1 MHTKAEQEDRLNTEG
16 SDRLAHTVVIN
27 CGRALARAVDEQDL
41 LQSVCNALVN
51 NCGFR
56 LAWVGLTEPGTSNSI
71 RLVAQAGDQDG
82 FLQEPR
88 CSETPATLAIQAGES
103 CCIKAIA
110 DSPLVVPIRA
120 AALERGYTS
129 ALSLPLK
136 SDGTLFG
143 ALTIYADDPGKLDEP
158 IVEQLRQWSD
168 LFTLRLKTLRSLQE
182 RDLKN
187 DFDNIAARQPLEN
200 RLRLIIDTTPALIH
214 TSRPDGYLDY
224 FNKRWVEYLG
234 VSLDDVE
241 GWKWTASVH
250 PDDVAGIV
258 DKWRACLASGEIFEY
273 ETRVRRADGEYR
285 RMLHRKFPVRDEHGK
300 ILKWYG
306 SSVDI
311 EDYKR
316 AEEQLRRSAEEL
328 QRSESYLAEGQ
339 RLAHMGSWA
348 FDAAGFDYWS
358 PELFRMHGL
367 EPASKA
373 PTVQEYLDCVHPQ
386 DREFMAELIKRI
398 LAEPSRFDTTKRIVR
413 PDGEIRYIRCVG
425 TPVVENQALKKFVG
439 SAIDVTEQEL
449 LTQELHRRE
458 AYLTGAQ
465 RLSHT
470 GSFGWRPDGGEIVW
484 SDETY
489 CIFEYDRALKPTID
503 LVVQRLHP
511 EDRVDFQEVIDRASG
526 GATHFEHAYR
536 LLLPDG
542 RVKHVHALAHAL
554 QDASGN
560 CEFVGAVMDVTERKR
575 AEEAVLR
582 SEKELRNVIETIPI
596 SVWTALSDGTVD
608 FVSRH
613 WRDHSGLSE
622 ENASGAG
629 WQTAVH
635 PDDIDRH
642 LEKWRASLA
651 TGAPFENEARR
662 RAANGEYRW
671 FLARAVPLRD
681 EQGNIL
687 KWYGI
692 TMEIDDRKRAEEAV
706 RASEHRFRLA
716 VESIPGLVT
725 IMNAKGEIEVVNR
738 QVLNYFGKTLEEYKS
753 WGTTNVVHPDDLPRA
768 VAEWKYAIET
778 EQPYEIELRL
788 RRTDGMYR
796 WFHARGLPLCDDE
809 GRIVRWYN
817 LLTDTD
823 DRKKAEEKLRR
834 SEASLLDAQRLSRT
848 GSWTHDLSSGTVT
861 ISPEAVRMWGIQTE
875 DNAAVSDFFFARMH
889 PDDRLRV
896 EQAYR
901 EAHVKKADF
910 ESEFRIVL
918 PDGTI
923 KNIHSVGHPIV
934 SESGDIVE
942 FVGAAIDV
950 TERKQAEQRLIV
962 QHTVTQ
968 MLATA
973 ATLEEVTPKI
983 LQTVCELLFWDV
995 GTLWSIDR
1003 EAGVLRCTE
1012 VWHDESVEV
1021 PQFEAICRQHTFM
1034 PGVGLPGRVWSSH
1047 EPAYIPDVAKDP
1059 IFPSGPI
1066 AARAGLHACF
1076 VFPILLGGDVLGV
1089 IEFFSHE
1096 IRQPDQELLDMMATL
1111 GSQIGQFIER
1121 KRAEEA
1127 FRIAQ
1132 IELAHVTRVATLG
1145 EMTASIAH
1153 EINQPL
1159 GALVNNAG
1167 ACLGWLDAEN
1177 LEEARHSVGLVM
1189 DDAQRASEIITRIR
1203 ALVKKAPPQKDWLDI
1218 NQIIREVIGLGQSE
1232 VQRNHI
1238 ALETQLSDGVP
1249 LIFAD
1254 RIQLQ
1259 QVMLNL
1265 MMNAIEAMIQV
1276 TGPRELLISSA
1287 ADDPKGVVVVVRD
1300 SGAGLDSKSLERL
1313 FEPFYTTKAQGMG
1326 MGLAICRSIMQ
1337 AHGGRLWATSNRDR
1351 GASFHFTL
1359 PTSEER
1365 E

>member
-1 MHTKAEQEDRLNTEG
+1 M
-16 SDRLAHTVVIN
+16 
-27 CGRALARAVDEQDL
+27 
-41 LQSVCNALVN
+41 
-51 NCGFR
+51 
-56 LAWVGLTEPGTSNSI
+56 
-71 RLVAQAGDQDG
+71 
-82 FLQEPR
+82 
-88 CSETPATLAIQAGES
+88 
-103 CCIKAIA
+103 A
-110 DSPLVVPIRA
+110 DSIP
-120 AALERGYTS
+120 E
-129 ALSLPLK
+129 
-136 SDGTLFG
+136 
-143 ALTIYADDPGKLDEP
+143 TI
-158 IVEQLRQWSD
+158 
-168 LFTLRLKTLRSLQE
+168 
-182 RDLKN
+182 
-187 DFDNIAARQPLEN
+187 
-200 RLRLIIDTTPALIH
+200 RLIIDTTPALIH
-214 TSRPDGYLDY
+214 TARPDGYLDY

-241 GWKWTASVH
+241 GWKWTNSVH
-250 PDDVAGIV
+250 PDDVTGIV

-285 RMLHRKFPVRDEHGK
+285 WMLHRKFPLRDEHGK

-306 SSVDI
+306 SSMDI

-373 PTVQEYLDCVHPQ
+373 PTVQEYLDRVHPR

-398 LAEPSRFDTTKRIVR
+398 LAEPSCFDTTKRIVR
-413 PDGEIRYIRCVG
+413 PDGEVRYIRYVG
-425 TPVVENQALKKFVG
+425 TPVVENQALKNFFG
-439 SAIDVTEQEL
+439 TAIDVTEYEL
-449 LTQELHRRE
+449 LTLELHRRE
-458 AYLTGAQ
+458 AYLTEAQ

-470 GSFGWRPDGGEIVW
+470 GSFGWKPDGGEIFW

-489 CIFEYDRALKPTID
+489 CIFEYDRAVKPTID
-503 LVVQRLHP
+503 LVVERVHP
-511 EDRVDFQEVIDRASG
+511 VDRVDFQEVIDRASG
-526 GATHFEHAYR
+526 KATDFEHAYR

-542 RVKHVHALAHAL
+542 RVKHVHALAHTL
-554 QDASGN
+554 YDASGN
-560 CEFVGAVMDVTERKR
+560 REFVGAVMDVSERKR
-575 AEEAVLR
+575 AEVAVLR

-596 SVWTALSDGTVD
+596 SVWTALPDGTVD

-622 ENASGAG
+622 ENPYGTG

-662 RAANGEYRW
+662 RAADGEYRW

-681 EQGNIL
+681 EQGIIL

-692 TMEIDDRKRAEEAV
+692 TMEIDDRKRAEETV
-706 RASEHRFRLA
+706 RASEYKFRLA
-716 VESIPGLVT
+716 VESIPGLVAIT
-725 IMNAKGEIEVVNR
+725 TAKGELELVNG
-738 QVLNYFGKTLEEYKS
+738 QVLKYFGKKLEELQS
-753 WGTTNVVHPDDLPRA
+753 WHTTNAVHPDDLPRVLTEWEYA
-768 VAEWKYAIET
+768 VET
-778 EQPYEIELRL
+778 EQPHDSEHRL
-788 RRTDGMYR
+788 RRADGVYR
-796 WFHARGLPLCDDE
+796 WFQARALPLRDDE
-809 GRIVRWYN
+809 DRVVRWY
-817 LLTDTD
+817 LLFTDID

-848 GSWTHDLSSGTVT
+848 GSWTHDFSSGTVT
-861 ISPEAVRMWGIQTE
+861 VSPETARIWGIQTE

-889 PDDRLRV
+889 PEDRLSV
-896 EQAYR
+896 EQAYK

-923 KNIHSVGHPIV
+923 KNVHSVGHPIV

-942 FVGAAIDV
+942 FVGAAIDIS
-950 TERKQAEQRLIV
+950 ERKQAEQRLIV

-995 GTLWSIDR
+995 GALWSVDR
-1003 EAGVLRCTE
+1003 EVGVLRC
-1012 VWHDESVEV
+1012 VRIWHKESVQVSE
-1021 PQFEAICRQHTFM
+1021 FEETSRNTTFM
-1034 PGVGLPGRVWSSH
+1034 PGIGLPGRVWFSR
-1047 EPAYIPDVAKDP
+1047 EPMYIPDVVRDAN
-1059 IFPSGPI
+1059 FPRAPI
-1066 AARAGLHACF
+1066 AAREVLHAAF
-1076 VFPILLGGDVLGV
+1076 GFPILLGGEVLGV
-1089 IEFFSHE
+1089 MEFFSYE
-1096 IRQPDQELLDMMATL
+1096 IRQPDQDLLDMMATI

-1127 FRIAQ
+1127 LQRSQFYLSEAQRLAHTGSWAWSPATGDIRYWSEECFRVLGFDPAGSPPRFETFFERIHPDDQASSRGRFEKAIREKADFEMEYRIVHPSGETRDIHVVGHPTIGPSGDLMEFVGTVIDITERKRAEEAFRTAQ
-1132 IELAHVTRVATLG
+1132 MELAHVTRVATLG
-1145 EMTASIAH
+1145 ELTASIAH
-1153 EINQPL
+1153 EVNQPL

-1177 LEEARHSVGLVM
+1177 LEEARNSVALMM
-1189 DDAQRASEIITRIR
+1189 DDAQRASEIITRVR

-1218 NQIIREVIGLGQSE
+1218 NQTIGEVLALGQSE

-1238 ALETQLSDGVP
+1238 ALETQLSDDVP
-1249 LIFAD
+1249 VVFAD

-1265 MMNAIEAMIQV
+1265 MMNAIEAMAQV
-1276 TGPRELLISSA
+1276 TGPRELLISSG
-1287 ADDPKGVVVVVRD
+1287 ADGPKGVVVVVRD
-1300 SGAGLDSKSLERL
+1300 SGLGLDSKSLERL
-1313 FEPFYTTKAQGMG
+1313 FEPFYTTKPQGMG
-1326 MGLAICRSIMQ
+1326 MGLAICRSIIE
-1337 AHGGRLWATSNRDR
+1337 AHHGRLWATTNEDR
-1351 GASFHFTL
+1351 GATFHFTL
-1359 PTSEER
+1359 PTSEELA
-1365 E
+1365 